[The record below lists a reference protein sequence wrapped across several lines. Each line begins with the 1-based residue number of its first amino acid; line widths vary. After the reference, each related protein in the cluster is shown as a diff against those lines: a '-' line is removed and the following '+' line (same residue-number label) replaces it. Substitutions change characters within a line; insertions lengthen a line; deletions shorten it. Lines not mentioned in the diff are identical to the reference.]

1 MNPSDIPSSSVEEL
15 ADDFRCVA
23 SAHSQ
28 ATLAGDHENANRH
41 HDIIAALYRE
51 LRARGASAQKVLL
64 PLMQD
69 PDDAVQ
75 SWAAS
80 HALEFAPEQAESV
93 PVDLAEG
100 RGISAFNAKMTLWEW
115 RKESLS
121 FP

>member
-1 MNPSDIPSSSVEEL
+1 
-15 ADDFRCVA
+15 
-23 SAHSQ
+23 
-28 ATLAGDHENANRH
+28 
-41 HDIIAALYRE
+41 
-51 LRARGASAQKVLL
+51 VLL